1 MSMQKNSAWP
11 PLQEFT
17 LCTNLHESLAFVGVA
32 VAQDMGRLLLKSVKA
47 EKSLFYFGCIVAFQT
62 VFFQSFKYVDHHN
75 AGVSNLKKHNQGP
88 HASFNYIIALTNT
101 MICKYKQELAR
112 QGTSTM

>member
-32 VAQDMGRLLLKSVKA
+32 VAQRHYYGQITKDMGRLLLKSVKA

-62 VFFQSFKYVDHHN
+62 VFSMCFLILPVF
-75 AGVSNLKKHNQGP
+75 
-88 HASFNYIIALTNT
+88 
-101 MICKYKQELAR
+101 
-112 QGTSTM
+112 